1 MSSEALAELD
11 FKIIKLDLSGVARG
25 DPPQTP
31 IKSIN
36 VKLKS
41 SKAVA
46 KLDFNFSEMY
56 LTEVA

>member
-1 MSSEALAELD
+1 M
-11 FKIIKLDLSGVARG
+11 IKLDLSGVARG

-31 IKSIN
+31 IKSIK

-41 SKAVA
+41 SEAVA
-46 KLDFNFSEMY
+46 KLDFNFSEMD